1 MWMAVGIP
9 ATAKAPGLISAV
21 STGMN
26 NIVQTSPQNV
36 GGESAM
42 DTIPHKLET
51 FTSRFTAPG
60 SLLVNQQ
67 SPVNK

>member
-36 GGESAM
+36 GEESAK
-42 DTIPHKLET
+42 TQYPTNWRH
-51 FTSRFTAPG
+51 SRQG
-60 SLLVNQQ
+60 SQLLV
-67 SPVNK
+67 PC